1 LAIPVTGNHGE
12 ITTHDRHQH
21 RNVNKPLN
29 SNTYQLQNT
38 TMTISEDIFR
48 AYDIRGIVETA
59 LTPDAVTQIGQAF
72 ATEARA
78 QGQNTVVIGR
88 DGRLSSPEL
97 AGALS
102 NGLRAGGCDV
112 VDIGMV
118 PTPVLYYA
126 THQLETGT
134 GIMVTGSHNPPQY
147 NGLKMLIAGNTIYG
161 DGITSLYRRIIDGS
175 LDSGDGNYHQ
185 QDVIPSYIETIVSDI
200 QLAHPL
206 NIAVDCG
213 NGVAGVLAVELFSRL
228 GCDVTELFCDV
239 DGTFPNHHPDPS
251 KPENLND
258 IKKVIAEKGL
268 DLGLAFDGDGDR
280 VGIIDDRQNIIWA
293 DRQMMLYAEDVLN
306 RKPGAQIIFDIKSST
321 NLARY
326 IEEHGGEPLMWKTGH
341 SFIKA
346 KMKETGAEL
355 AGEMSGH
362 IFFKERW
369 FGFDDG
375 LYSAARMLEILS
387 KHNQASSEVFAEL
400 PDSVNTPELQIH
412 FDEGEHYR
420 FMERFKQ
427 EASFE
432 NADIITIDGMR
443 VNYPEGWGL
452 IRPSNTTPCLVL
464 RFEANSEAVLD
475 QIQSI
480 FREQILKID
489 NSLEL
494 PF

>member
-1 LAIPVTGNHGE
+1 MA
-12 ITTHDRHQH
+12 
-21 RNVNKPLN
+21 
-29 SNTYQLQNT
+29 
-38 TMTISEDIFR
+38 ISEDIFR

-72 ATEARA
+72 ATEART
-78 QGQNTVVIGR
+78 QGQDTVVIAR
-88 DGRLSSPEL
+88 DGRLSSPDL
-97 AGALS
+97 ASALS
-102 NGLRAGGCDV
+102 KGLRAGGCNV
-112 VDIGMV
+112 IDIGMV

-126 THQLETGT
+126 THKLQTGT

-147 NGLKMLIAGNTIYG
+147 NGLKMLIAGHSFYG
-161 DGITSLYRRIIDGS
+161 DGIKSLYRRIVDGNIV
-175 LDSGDGNYHQ
+175 SGDGDYEQ
-185 QDVIPSYIETIVSDI
+185 QDLIPSYIETITSDI
-200 QLAHPL
+200 QLARPL

-213 NGVAGVLAVELFSRL
+213 NGVAGVLAVELFSKL
-228 GCDVTELFCDV
+228 GCTITELYCDV

-251 KPENLND
+251 KPENLDD
-258 IKKVIAEKGL
+258 IKQAIAENSL

-293 DRQMMLYAEDVLN
+293 DRQMMLYAADVLE
-306 RKPGAQIIFDIKSST
+306 RKPGALIIFDIKSST
-321 NLARY
+321 NLERF
-326 IEEHGGEPLMWKTGH
+326 ISEHGGEPLMWKTGH

-387 KHNQASSEVFAEL
+387 KRNQPSSEVFAEL
-400 PDSVNTPELQIH
+400 PDSINTPELQIM
-412 FDEGEHYR
+412 FEEGQHYR
-420 FMERFKQ
+420 FMDQFRQ
-427 EASFE
+427 QANFE
-432 NADIITIDGMR
+432 NADILTIDGMR
-443 VNYPEGWGL
+443 VNYPDGWGL

-464 RFEANSEAVLD
+464 RFEANSEAALEE
-475 QIQSI
+475 IKTK
-480 FREQILKID
+480 FRQEILKQD
-489 NSLEL
+489 SSLKL

>member
-1 LAIPVTGNHGE
+1 MA
-12 ITTHDRHQH
+12 
-21 RNVNKPLN
+21 
-29 SNTYQLQNT
+29 
-38 TMTISEDIFR
+38 ISEDIFR
-48 AYDIRGIVETA
+48 AYDIRGVVETA

-72 ATEARA
+72 ATEARVRG
-78 QGQNTVVIGR
+78 QGTVVIGR
-88 DGRLSSPEL
+88 DGRLSSPDL
-97 AGALS
+97 ARALS
-102 NGLRAGGCDV
+102 DGLRAGGCDV
-112 VDIGMV
+112 IDVGMV

-126 THQLETGT
+126 THKLKTGT

-147 NGLKMLIAGNTIYG
+147 NGLKMMVAGNTFYG
-161 DGITSLYRRIIDGS
+161 DDIKSLYHRIIDGNI
-175 LDSGDGNYHQ
+175 DSGDGDYQQ
-185 QDVIPSYIETIVSDI
+185 QDVVPDYIETITSDI
-200 QLAHPL
+200 QLARPL

-213 NGVAGVLAVELFSRL
+213 NGVAGVLAVELFSKL
-228 GCDVTELFCDV
+228 GCDITPLYCDV

-251 KPENLND
+251 KPENLDD
-258 IKKVIAEKGL
+258 IKQAIADKTL

-280 VGIIDDRQNIIWA
+280 VGIVDDQQNIIWA
-293 DRQMMLYAEDVLN
+293 DRQMMLYAADVLE

-321 NLARY
+321 NLEHF
-326 IEEHGGEPLMWKTGH
+326 IEQHGGEPLMWKTGH

-387 KHNQASSEVFAEL
+387 KRSQSSSEVFAEL
-400 PDSVNTPELQIH
+400 PDSINTPELQIM
-412 FDEGEHYR
+412 FEEGEHYK

-427 EASFE
+427 NANFGD
-432 NADIITIDGMR
+432 ADIITIDGMR
-443 VNYPEGWGL
+443 INFADGWGL

-464 RFEANSEAVLD
+464 RFEANSQAALD
-475 QIQSI
+475 DIQAR
-480 FREQILKID
+480 FRQEILKQD
-489 NSLEL
+489 SSLKL

>member
-1 LAIPVTGNHGE
+1 
-12 ITTHDRHQH
+12 
-21 RNVNKPLN
+21 
-29 SNTYQLQNT
+29 
-38 TMTISEDIFR
+38 MTISEDIFR

-72 ATEARA
+72 ASEARA
-78 QGQNTVVIGR
+78 QGQDTAVIGR

-97 AGALS
+97 AASLS
-102 NGLRAGGCDV
+102 NGLRAGGCNV

-118 PTPVLYYA
+118 PTPVLYFA
-126 THQLETGT
+126 THKLKTGT

-161 DGITSLYRRIIDGS
+161 DGIKALYQRIVTDDIE
-175 LDSGDGNYHQ
+175 SGEGDYVQ
-185 QDVIPSYIETIVSDI
+185 QDVISDYINTITSDI
-200 QLAHPL
+200 QLERPL
-206 NIAVDCG
+206 DIAVDCG
-213 NGVAGVLAVELFSRL
+213 NGVAGVLAVELFNKL
-228 GCDVTELFCDV
+228 GCSVTDLYCDV

-251 KPENLND
+251 KPENLDD
-258 IKKVIAEKGL
+258 IRNRIAEKTL

-280 VGIIDDRQNIIWA
+280 VGIIDNKQNIIWA
-293 DRQMMLYAEDVLN
+293 DRQMMLYAADVLE
-306 RKPGAQIIFDIKSST
+306 RKPGAQIIYDIKSST
-321 NLARY
+321 NLEHFIKA
-326 IEEHGGEPLMWKTGH
+326 HGGVALMWKTGH

-387 KHNQASSEVFAEL
+387 KQQRPPSDVFAEL
-400 PDSVNTPELQIH
+400 PDSINTPELQIM
-412 FDEGEHYR
+412 FEEGEHYK
-420 FMERFKQ
+420 FMDSFKQ
-427 EASFE
+427 QADFD

-443 VNYPEGWGL
+443 VNFPHGWGL
-452 IRPSNTTPCLVL
+452 IRPSNTTPSLVL
-464 RFEANSEAVLD
+464 RFEADSQAELD
-475 QIQSI
+475 II
-480 FREQILKID
+480 KAKFRQEILKQD
-489 NSLEL
+489 SSLQL

>member
-1 LAIPVTGNHGE
+1 MAIN
-12 ITTHDRHQH
+12 
-21 RNVNKPLN
+21 
-29 SNTYQLQNT
+29 
-38 TMTISEDIFR
+38 EDIFR

-59 LTPDAVTQIGQAF
+59 LTPVAVTQIGQAF
-72 ATEARA
+72 ASEARA
-78 QGQNTVVIGR
+78 QNRDTVVIGR

-97 AGALS
+97 ASALS
-102 NGLRAGGCDV
+102 DGLRAGGCNVIDV
-112 VDIGMV
+112 GMV

-126 THQLETGT
+126 THKLETGT

-161 DGITSLYRRIIDGS
+161 DGIKSLYQRIVDGH
-175 LDSGDGNYHQ
+175 LDSGDGNYEQ
-185 QDVIPSYIETIVSDI
+185 VDVIPAYIDIITSDI
-200 QLAHPL
+200 QLARPL

-213 NGVAGVLAVELFSRL
+213 NGVAGVLAVDLFSRL
-228 GCDVTELFCDV
+228 GCEVTELYCDV
-239 DGTFPNHHPDPS
+239 DGTFPNHHPDPP
-251 KPENLND
+251 KPENLDD
-258 IKKVIAEKGL
+258 IRQAIAKHAL

-280 VGIIDDRQNIIWA
+280 VGIIDDKQNIIWA
-293 DRQMMLYAEDVLN
+293 DRQMMLYAADVLE

-321 NLARY
+321 NLAKF
-326 IEEHGGEPLMWKTGH
+326 IEQHGGEPLMWKTGH

-387 KHNQASSEVFAEL
+387 RRNQSSSEVFAEL
-400 PDSVNTPELQIH
+400 PDSVNTPELQIM
-412 FDEGEHYR
+412 FEEGEHYA
-420 FMERFKQ
+420 FMEKFKQ
-427 EASFE
+427 QADFN
-432 NADIITIDGMR
+432 NAEIITIDGMR
-443 VNYPEGWGL
+443 VNYPQGWGL

-464 RFEANSEAVLD
+464 RFEADSQAALD
-475 QIQSI
+475 EIQHK
-480 FREQILKID
+480 FRQEILKQD
-489 NSLEL
+489 NNLEL